1 MLGCADL
8 IRTFD
13 WASTPLGPRDQWPN
27 SLRATVLNM
36 LHTKQPMLLFWGP
49 HQIQL
54 YNDAFVPS
62 FGRGKHP
69 ASMGQRARECWAEVW
84 PIVGAQLEAVTER
97 GEPAW
102 YEDALIP
109 IERNGRMEEVFW
121 TYSYSA
127 AFDDHDQIN
136 GILVIVTE
144 VTGRVLSGRRLEV
157 LSTLTIRL
165 SAAQGPADVLSAIA
179 AIPEQCPQDIPLV
192 VIDAAPPDEAP
203 NPVWPEPTRA
213 FVTRELGVH
222 RVTFGLSPR
231 LPYDAGYE
239 SFIDQICEQVSS
251 TLQRVEG
258 ATVVL
263 ATRRQRDD
271 LLMQAPVAA
280 ALLIGPTHVFE
291 LANPRYCDLV
301 GRVPTGKSFRDAFP
315 ELQSGPLPEMLDRVY
330 TTGEPFTANETV
342 VPLARLDGSAVD
354 TQAYFNFSA
363 VAVRDHTDAVIGL
376 MVVAV
381 EVSEQV
387 RARQVL
393 LDANRSKDEF
403 LAMLGHELRNPLAP
417 IVTALDLMEAR
428 DVTGT
433 TVRERGVIA
442 RQVDHVVRLV
452 DDLLDISRITR
463 GLITLERE
471 VIDLGEALMTAVE
484 LARPLAM
491 RQRHR
496 LDVHLR
502 PGTRVFADPARLAQ
516 MASNLLVNAV
526 KYTPEGGRIRVAL
539 RTDGDEAVVVVSDT
553 GVGISPEL
561 LPRVFDPFV
570 QDPQAID
577 RREGGLGIGL
587 AIVRNLAVLHGGSAT
602 ATSEGPGRGSE
613 FSIRLPLVTAEE
625 VAESPV
631 LHKSGPTGQ
640 LVLVVDDNVDAAEML
655 GELLRAYGHDVTV
668 VHHPDDALAV
678 ARDLSPHIGLLD
690 IGLPGMDGYELA
702 KQLKEVVPA
711 CRLIALT
718 GYGQE
723 ADRLRGADAGFVAH
737 LVKPAD
743 INELLAVMA
752 PIT

>member
-1 MLGCADL
+1 
-8 IRTFD
+8 
-13 WASTPLGPRDQWPN
+13 
-27 SLRATVLNM
+27 
-36 LHTKQPMLLFWGP
+36 MLLFWGP
-49 HQIQL
+49 QQIQL

-69 ASMGQRARECWAEVW
+69 ASMGQPARECWAEVW
-84 PIVGAQLEAVTER
+84 PVVGAQLEAVTDR

-102 YEDALIP
+102 HEDALVP
-109 IERNGRMEEVFW
+109 IDRNGRMEEVFW
-121 TYSYSA
+121 TYSYSP

-144 VTGRVLSGRRLEV
+144 VTGRVLSKRRLEV
-157 LSTLTIRL
+157 LSTLTMRL
-165 SAAQGPADVLSAIA
+165 SAANEPAEVLSALE
-179 AIPEQCPQDIPLV
+179 AIPGQCPQDVPLV
-192 VIDAAPPDEAP
+192 VIDAAPPAHAP
-203 NPVWPEPTRA
+203 NPVWPEHTRT
-213 FVTRELGVH
+213 FVTRELGTH
-222 RVTFGLSPR
+222 RVSFGLSPR
-231 LPYDAGYE
+231 LPYDEGYE
-239 SFIDQICEQVSS
+239 SFIDQICEQASS
-251 TLQRVEG
+251 TLQRLEG
-258 ATVVL
+258 ATAVL

-280 ALLIGPTHVFE
+280 ALLIGPNHVYE

-301 GRVPTGKSFRDAFP
+301 RRVPTGMPFNDAFP
-315 ELQSGPLPEMLDRVY
+315 ELVGGPLPDVLDRVY
-330 TTGEPFTANETV
+330 ATGEPFTANEMA
-342 VPLARLDGSAVD
+342 VPLARLEGAAIDHD
-354 TQAYFNFSA
+354 AYFNFNV
-363 VAVRDHTDAVIGL
+363 VAVRDHTNTVVGL
-376 MVVAV
+376 MVIAV

-428 DVTGT
+428 DVEGR
-433 TVRERGVIA
+433 TVRERAVIA

-463 GLITLERE
+463 GLITLERQ
-471 VIDLGEALMTAVE
+471 VVDLGEAMMTAVE
-484 LARPLAM
+484 LARPLV
-491 RQRHR
+491 QQHHHR
-496 LDVHLR
+496 LEVQLR

-526 KYTPEGGRIRVAL
+526 KYTPSGGRIRVAL
-539 RTDGDEAVVVVSDT
+539 RTEGDEAVLVVSDT

-587 AIVRNLAVLHGGSAT
+587 AIVRNLAALHGGSAT
-602 ATSEGPGRGSE
+602 AASEGPGKGSQ
-613 FSIRLPLVTAEE
+613 FSIRLPLVAAEN
-625 VAESPV
+625 VTVSPAP
-631 LHKSGPTGQ
+631 HKNKPAGQ
-640 LVLVVDDNVDAAEML
+640 HVLVVDDNVDAAEML

-668 VHHPDDALAV
+668 VHHPNDALTV
-678 ARDLSPHIGLLD
+678 APGIAPHTALLD

-702 KQLKEVVPA
+702 GRLKSLVPG

-723 ADRLRGADAGFVAH
+723 ADRVRGAEAGFVAH

-743 INELLAVMA
+743 INELLLSLQA
-752 PIT
+752 